1 MNTYGTGATG
11 AAGSTSY
18 SAGNGAAVSLV
29 AVGGTPAA
37 TIDPI
42 LAGKIAQAQAN
53 YAARQ

>member
-29 AVGGTPAA
+29 TVGGTPAA